1 MLWCRVLHRG
11 GESCRVAR
19 EDGGLRV
26 GLEIRCELER
36 FQSMRKRV
44 KLVHQLDDDGQGKE
58 DQHKYVKI
66 WIL

>member
-1 MLWCRVLHRG
+1 M
-11 GESCRVAR
+11 
-19 EDGGLRV
+19 RV